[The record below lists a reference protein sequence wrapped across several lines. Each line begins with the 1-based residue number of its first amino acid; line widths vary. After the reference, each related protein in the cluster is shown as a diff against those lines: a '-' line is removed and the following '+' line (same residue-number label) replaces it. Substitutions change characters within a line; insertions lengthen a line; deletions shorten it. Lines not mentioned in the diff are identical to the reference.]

1 MKARLVDKN
10 GAKAVE
16 INGKVFQFTAYRS
29 WRPEEKYLKAFN
41 DLGFPFMTLLA
52 SGIKNS
58 HKVAYSAFGEF
69 WQGDGVYDWD
79 ILRAQLDQF
88 IENAPDT
95 YIALNL
101 MLDTRDWFLKEHP
114 MCPNSFVYISTAC
127 AYKPWIECAS
137 KMLRDTIDFL
147 EKEYPDK
154 IFAIILSAGGTCE
167 WHNKIG
173 SADSYPEN
181 KFFDEGFKSE
191 YPDCEIPT
199 KDELSFCYDGDFRNC
214 KQQKNVI
221 NYLKYSNDVI
231 TNTLAHFARVVK
243 EHSNG
248 NLLVGAPAGYIIVGD
263 FPLSGHCA
271 AADMLQIPDI
281 DIICCPAS
289 YWHRSLDGVSASQTG
304 IDSVRL
310 NGKLMVH
317 SIDNTTYEANKNPYA
332 QLLHNLHCV
341 HDSMEESLNY
351 VKRETAMAI
360 SKGAG
365 FWFFDMYG
373 GWYPKEEHRK
383 ELEKMKNAYNKVFS
397 KPVSY
402 NAEVALV
409 VDSKSYI
416 YTEKGQIFRNEN
428 IALQMTELGKI
439 GCPVEYLSVYDILLD
454 SFDKD
459 KYKLLIFSDSF
470 APSDEIRKATK
481 KLREYG
487 VSMLFTNAAGAIC
500 EEGFSYEKASEF
512 CGVKLMEDTD
522 EPGFT
527 QVGSEYNTTGFP
539 KLYGDPRK
547 GKITP
552 VIKAEGDEA
561 WGVDFFSGS
570 ARLVVNLREKGFD
583 AWSMRG
589 TIPKEILRKLAE
601 KAGVF
606 FYHNAKIPTY
616 ANSRMAAFFSHE
628 GGELEITFPHSGKV
642 VEYYTGEEFISNK
655 KPIKINFGKNQC
667 KFFIYE

>member
-41 DLGFPFMTLLA
+41 DLQFPFMTLLA

-58 HKVAYSAFGEF
+58 HRVAYSAYGEY
-69 WQGDGVYDWD
+69 WIGDGEYNWD
-79 ILRAQLDQF
+79 ALRAQLDEF
-88 IENAPDT
+88 IKNAPDT

-101 MLDTRDWFLKEHP
+101 MLDTREWFLKQHP
-114 MCPNSFVYISTAC
+114 DCLNSFIYISAAS
-127 AYKPWIECAS
+127 AYEPWIECAS

-167 WHNKIG
+167 WHNKA
-173 SADSYPEN
+173 ADLPEN
-181 KFFDEGFKSE
+181 SVRDEGFKRWSGSSKVPSE
-191 YPDCEIPT
+191 E
-199 KDELSFCYDGDFRNC
+199 ELSVCHDGAFRN
-214 KQQKNVI
+214 QVSQKNEI
-221 NYLKYSNDVI
+221 DFLKYTNDII
-231 TNTLAHFARVVK
+231 TKTLAHFAKVVK

-263 FPLSGHCA
+263 YPLSGHCA
-271 AADMLQIPDI
+271 AADMLRIPDI

-341 HDSMEESLNY
+341 HENMEQSINY

-373 GWYPKEEHRK
+373 GWYPDEEHRA
-383 ELEKMKNAYNKVFS
+383 ELCKMKNAYNEVFS
-397 KPVSY
+397 KPVTY
-402 NAEVALV
+402 NAEVAMV

-416 YTEKGQIFRNEN
+416 YTGKGQTFRSEN
-428 IALQMTELGKI
+428 ISLQITQLGKI

-454 SFDKD
+454 TFDEK

-470 APSDEIRKATK
+470 APSSEIRKAVE
-481 KLREYG
+481 KLRRAG
-487 VSMLFTNAAGAIC
+487 VSMLFTNAAGAVC
-500 EEGFSYEKASEF
+500 EDGFSLERASQF
-512 CGVKLMEDTD
+512 CGVTLSIDKD
-522 EPGFT
+522 EPGAIL
-527 QVGSEYNTTGFP
+527 VDGEHSGEGYP

-547 GKITP
+547 GKIAPT
-552 VIKAEGDEA
+552 IKAEGDEV
-561 WGVDFFSGS
+561 WGRDFFSGEG
-570 ARLVVNLREKGFD
+570 RLVVNNREKGFD

-589 TIPKEILRKLAE
+589 TIPRSILRKLVE

-606 FYHNAKIPTY
+606 LYHNCEMPTY
-616 ANSRMAAFFSHE
+616 ANSAMAAFFSHK
-628 GGELEITFPHSGKV
+628 GGEVEIKFPYKGKIR
-642 VEYYTGEEFISNK
+642 EYYTGEEFLSDGS
-655 KPIKINFGKNQC
+655 PVLINFGENQC
-667 KFFIYE
+667 KLFIYR